1 MPGKVKS
8 NFATLVIDAGNTST
22 TLALFRG
29 ADASVTAVTAVRGG
43 ISAARGACA
52 VALRKVF
59 AAADAF
65 GESVSCA
72 MMASVTPSVN
82 ASWFRLVREETGLEL
97 AFVRHD
103 ADLPFVLDIPHPETM
118 GADRIA
124 DMAAAALV
132 YGAPALVVDIGT
144 AVTYDLLS
152 ADGRFFTGVIG
163 PGPEILSR
171 SLHDYTALLPLV
183 DWWKKTPPA
192 VPKDTEGAMLFGI
205 DAGFSGIL
213 RETVARLLPLAG
225 EGARLIATGGFAP
238 RFIPELKLGF
248 VIDRD
253 LTLRGV
259 GLLAARCAHCRI

>member
-1 MPGKVKS
+1 MSGKVK
-8 NFATLVIDAGNTST
+8 NGFAAIVIDAGNTST

-29 ADASVTAVTAVRGG
+29 ADSSVTAVTAVRGG

-52 VALRKVF
+52 VALRKIF

-65 GESVSCA
+65 GETVSCA

-82 ASWFRLVREETGLEL
+82 DSWSRLVREEAGLDL
-97 AFVRHD
+97 QFVHND
-103 ADLPFVLDIPHPETM
+103 AGLPFVLDIPHPETM

-124 DMAAAALV
+124 DMAAAALA

-163 PGPEILSR
+163 PGPEILAR

-183 DWWKKTPPA
+183 EWWRREPPA

-205 DAGFSGIL
+205 DAGFCGIV

-225 EGARLIATGGFAP
+225 EGTRLIATGGFAP
-238 RFIPELKLGF
+238 RFIPELKLDF
-248 VIDRD
+248 VIDAD
-253 LTLRGV
+253 LTLRGI
-259 GLLAARCAHCRI
+259 GLLAQRAGKCRG